1 MHKATY
7 NEYRLGI
14 DTAGTPKA
22 SIQENNGSLSNYI
35 DNCPLGAAP
44 PALALN
50 QWHHLAYAFD
60 GVAGLVTMLVDGV
73 QVCQSAQTNNGN
85 PLTAYNTVNVTSS
98 ALVLGRD
105 TGGAAPLTPPPA
117 PRPPPWPPPP
127 PPPLP

>member
-50 QWHHLAYAFD
+50 QWHHLAYTFD
-60 GVAGLVTMLVDGV
+60 GVAGPVTMLVDGGPV
-73 QVCQSAQTNNGN
+73 RQSAQTNNGK
-85 PLTAYNTVNVTSS
+85 PPTAYNTRNATSS
-98 ALVLGRD
+98 ALSLWRATRGD
-105 TGGAAPLTPPPA
+105 
-117 PRPPPWPPPP
+117 
-127 PPPLP
+127 